1 MVYCC
6 ILRPYLV
13 IKTTMQKIKLNSQA
27 IAISLS
33 FAVAT
38 LGGQSIQAQNNLVS
52 LTQAKCINSG
62 IGSFRQTP
70 LDVAIAKAVYTSP
83 FYLGAGSRSAAVTC
97 KIRRD
102 ENKPLFQTLRLGFGM
117 RDNNTT
123 SPPVA
128 VNFYVDSNKAETK
141 NIAPGQK
148 ELVLLD
154 VSKATNVTIEAVC
167 SNQTRYCD
175 RVYFFDTLL
184 QPLPPVATT
193 PKK

>member
-1 MVYCC
+1 MVYCY
-6 ILRPYLV
+6 IPRPYLV
-13 IKTTMQKIKLNSQA
+13 IKMTMQKFKSNSKA
-27 IAISLS
+27 IASVLS
-33 FAVAT
+33 FALVS

-52 LTQAKCINSG
+52 LSKAKCVNSG
-62 IGSFRQTP
+62 VGSFRQTP
-70 LDVAIAKAVYTSP
+70 LDVAIAKAIYNSP
-83 FYLGAGSRSAAVTC
+83 FYLGAGTRSAAVTC

-117 RDNNTT
+117 RDNSTT

-128 VNFYVDSNKAETK
+128 VNFYVDSNKADTK
-141 NIAPGQK
+141 TIAPGQK

-167 SNQTRYCD
+167 SSQTQYCD
-175 RVYFFDTLL
+175 RIYFFNTLL
-184 QPLPPVATT
+184 EPLPPVATT